1 MDLINRVNREISHDF
16 SNNST
21 SSGALND
28 THGHGTHVAGTIG
41 AQGNNSIGIS
51 GGVNLD
57 VDLVSLKIN
66 ENGSTSSFCIKAYQ
80 CGKLCS
86 N

>member
-1 MDLINRVNREISHDF
+1 MLLKARLLWKVGVIDSGIYSNHVDLINRVNREISHDF

-51 GGVNLD
+51 GVNLD
-57 VDLVSLKIN
+57 VV
-66 ENGSTSSFCIKAYQ
+66 
-80 CGKLCS
+80 
-86 N
+86 